1 MRHRGVEKIMTFHI
15 SLVGHRDL
23 SGEIY
28 RQVRRA
34 ILDGRLRL
42 GDRLPSSRELAR
54 TLAVSRTTVTVSYDR
69 LAGEGF
75 VTSRVG
81 AGTVVSQH
89 AAPARRDGKGERA
102 EGALRP
108 QPVWDSISLPSVFA
122 HSAKF
127 DFRSGIPD
135 ASFFPH
141 RTWRRLVSRAL
152 RAEGGAAGRYGDPQG
167 QRDLREAISRHIG
180 VSRGVAASADDVS
193 VTNGT
198 QQALDILARVLLEPG
213 DRVAIEDPGYP
224 PPRRLFRALGMRV
237 VPVPVDGDGLVVDA
251 LPRRIRLVYVTPSHQ
266 YPLGVSMTL
275 QRRRALLA
283 WADRNNAAIIE
294 DDYDSEFRFG
304 GRPLE
309 PLQTLDGAGRVI
321 YVGSF
326 SKTLLPGL
334 RLGFMVTPPSL
345 RVAVQKAK
353 HVTDWHTATLGQTAL
368 ADFIDGG
375 GFARH
380 IRRMARIYR
389 ARHEMLTNALTR
401 EFADHL
407 ALIPSSAGLHVT
419 ALARGASTGE
429 IAAVA
434 RRAAEAGVAIQIL
447 ASFAIG
453 AAASAGIVL
462 GYGAIATGQIEEGLR
477 RLRKCF
483 DAQ

>member
-1 MRHRGVEKIMTFHI
+1 
-15 SLVGHRDL
+15 
-23 SGEIY
+23 
-28 RQVRRA
+28 
-34 ILDGRLRL
+34 
-42 GDRLPSSRELAR
+42 
-54 TLAVSRTTVTVSYDR
+54 
-69 LAGEGF
+69 
-75 VTSRVG
+75 
-81 AGTVVSQH
+81 
-89 AAPARRDGKGERA
+89 
-102 EGALRP
+102 
-108 QPVWDSISLPSVFA
+108 
-122 HSAKF
+122 
-127 DFRSGIPD
+127 
-135 ASFFPH
+135 
-141 RTWRRLVSRAL
+141 
-152 RAEGGAAGRYGDPQG
+152 
-167 QRDLREAISRHIG
+167 
-180 VSRGVAASADDVS
+180 
-193 VTNGT
+193 
-198 QQALDILARVLLEPG
+198 
-213 DRVAIEDPGYP
+213 
-224 PPRRLFRALGMRV
+224 MRV

>member
-1 MRHRGVEKIMTFHI
+1 MFHV
-15 SLVGHRDL
+15 SLIGRRDL

-28 RQVRRA
+28 RQLRCA

-54 TLAVSRTTVTVSYDR
+54 SLAVSRMTVTVSYER

-89 AAPARRDGKGERA
+89 AAHTWRDGGRDCA
-102 EGALRP
+102 DGALRP
-108 QPVWDSISLPSVFA
+108 RPVWDSISLPTVFA
-122 HSAKF
+122 KSATF

-135 ASFFPH
+135 ASLFPH
-141 RTWRRLVSRAL
+141 RTWRRLTSRAL
-152 RAEGGAAGRYGDPQG
+152 RAEGAVAGGYGDPQG
-167 QRDLREAISRHIG
+167 HRDLREAISRHIG
-180 VSRGVAASADDVS
+180 LSRGVAASADDVL

-198 QQALDILARVLLEPG
+198 QQALDILARVLLKPG
-213 DRVAIEDPGYP
+213 DHVAVEDPGYP
-224 PPRRLFRALGMRV
+224 PPRRLFQALGLRV
-237 VPVPVDGDGLVVDA
+237 VAVPVDRDGLVVDA

-283 WADRNNAAIIE
+283 WADRNDAAIVE

-304 GRPLE
+304 GRPRE

-334 RLGFMVTPPSL
+334 RLGFLVTPPSL
-345 RVAVQKAK
+345 RLAVQKAK
-353 HVTDWHTATLGQTAL
+353 HVTDWHTATPVQTAL

-380 IRRMARIYR
+380 VRRMARVYR
-389 ARHEMLTNALTR
+389 TRHEMLVNALTR
-401 EFADHL
+401 ELADHL
-407 ALIPSSAGLHVT
+407 ELIPSNAGLHVT
-419 ALARGASTGE
+419 ALALKASTRE
-429 IAAVA
+429 TAAVA
-434 RRAAEAGVAIQIL
+434 RRAADAGVAIQTL
-447 ASFAIG
+447 ASFAVG
-453 AAASAGIVL
+453 AAAPAGIVL
-462 GYGAIATGQIEEGLR
+462 GYGAIPTGRIEEGFHRLR
-477 RLRKCF
+477 RCIDR
-483 DAQ
+483 D